1 MSSIGLSTT
10 SINMSLLNMQNIPN
24 QQISGL
30 SDYELKWVTK
40 ESDERF
46 VKELSNGFL
55 SYLNDEENEDIP
67 DELLAKLE
75 KIETDSIPNSTQK
88 QMDNTIRR
96 FREFLN
102 KKKLSS
108 NLENI
113 PIRILDNYLRFFYSE
128 LRTKEGNYYAPA
140 SLVCFRAA
148 IHRYFL
154 LIRSDVNI
162 IGDVRFR
169 RSHQMLKAMV
179 AKYKKSGQIKTKESY
194 PVIEYKDM
202 KKINEHFDRKTAEH
216 LQEEVIFNFLFY
228 FGLRGRETL
237 PFLTKDSIVCETSS
251 TGKKYLRIGHEILSK
266 NAKASLNPKEY
277 EDLKK
282 ARIYEKNDKNTCPVE
297 AWNLYLDLIKD
308 SEDLFPAP
316 SNMKSKKKSS
326 WYALEAWKK

>member
-216 LQEEVIFNFLFY
+216 LQEEVILIFY
-228 FGLRGRETL
+228 FIL
-237 PFLTKDSIVCETSS
+237 VCE
-251 TGKKYLRIGHEILSK
+251 
-266 NAKASLNPKEY
+266 A
-277 EDLKK
+277 
-282 ARIYEKNDKNTCPVE
+282 EKRCH
-297 AWNLYLDLIKD
+297 
-308 SEDLFPAP
+308 F
-316 SNMKSKKKSS
+316 
-326 WYALEAWKK
+326 